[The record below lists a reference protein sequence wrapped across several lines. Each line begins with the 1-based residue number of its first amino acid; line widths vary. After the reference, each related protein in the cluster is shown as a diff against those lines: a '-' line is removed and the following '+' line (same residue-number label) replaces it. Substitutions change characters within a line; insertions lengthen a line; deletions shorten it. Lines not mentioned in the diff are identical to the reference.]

1 MRREKPQIW
10 EIILKNAIVYI
21 KGTQEQAEN
30 KVFPE
35 VPVAMRTIR
44 QKEFMSIV
52 ERKGVKVIL

>member
-1 MRREKPQIW
+1 MKQKVVKRVRE
-10 EIILKNAIVYI
+10 LK
-21 KGTQEQAEN
+21 TEN

-35 VPVAMRTIR
+35 TPVAMRTIR